1 MDGTHYSLLDV
12 LGFRFTNIQNVMCG
26 NFPKYLLGH
35 ILLAKDFDGN
45 NLAKDYDWDK
55 LLS

>member
-1 MDGTHYSLLDV
+1 MDGRHYSLLDV

-26 NFPKYLLGH
+26 NFPEYLLGH
-35 ILLAKDFDGN
+35 IFLAKYFDGN
-45 NLAKDYDWDK
+45 NLAKDYYGDK